1 MLACIFSIFKSLSR
15 RRGGDVSVR
24 LTMML
29 LVRLIERIVGGTGRV
44 AALIVIPLVLATSF
58 EVFSRYLFGA
68 PTIWAY
74 ELGYMLTGSHFLLGA
89 SLTLM
94 MGSHIRIDLLYA
106 RFSQRGQALV
116 DLICYS
122 TLFLPFLIFLSE
134 SLFDYAYRALLSGEL
149 SGQSAWSPPIWPF
162 RMLLTLGFVLLALQ
176 VFAEILK
183 CISVLI
189 GKPITNETE
198 D

>member
-1 MLACIFSIFKSLSR
+1 M
-15 RRGGDVSVR
+15 
-24 LTMML
+24 TL
-29 LVRLIERIVGGTGRV
+29 LVRLIEQIVGGSGRI
-44 AALIVIPLVLATSF
+44 AALIVIPLVLTTAF
-58 EVFSRYLFGA
+58 EVFSRYLFNA

-94 MGSHIRIDLLYA
+94 MKAHIRIDLLYA
-106 RFSQRGQALV
+106 KYSDKGRALV
-116 DLICYS
+116 DLVCYS
-122 TLFLPFLIFLSE
+122 LLFFPFLVLLSQA
-134 SLFDYAYRALLSGEL
+134 LFNYAYHAFDIGEL

-162 RMLLTLGFVLLALQ
+162 RMMLTLGFVLLALQ

-189 GKPITNETE
+189 GKPIPTE
-198 D
+198 EKG